1 MIAPLR
7 QAEPSCRAS
16 KLLAA
21 VAELRRDA
29 AFVSGL
35 LVCTARASGT
45 LVGGCYT
52 MIVAPGCAAS
62 AAVKVGCSA
71 GKVAAGGMEVGVPTG
86 ALLLTCRP
94 RTKASS

>member
-1 MIAPLR
+1 MNTPLR
-7 QAEPSCRAS
+7 QAEPSCLGS

-21 VAELRRDA
+21 AAESRRDA
-29 AFVSGL
+29 AFVSGR

-45 LVGGCYT
+45 LVGGCST
-52 MIVAPGCAAS
+52 MIVAADCAAS

-71 GKVAAGGMEVGVPTG
+71 GKVAAGGMEVGVPIG
-86 ALLLTCRP
+86 APLLTCKP